1 MWRSLRLTPRLAQV
15 RQALTFE
22 VRSSQY
28 RPKSTA
34 VDDQAKLRR
43 ENPFWN
49 KKLDRAIRVTDVDK
63 DGVITRKDFEIIAQR
78 YKNLGGISGE
88 QLQRIQEF
96 LMKMC
101 DSVGLIDDTN
111 QFTYEEFKRR
121 HALNV
126 ANHLEKF
133 STIFRTIFNGLDI
146 NGDGVVSMKEWELHY
161 KCIGLDPK
169 YAKASFEAM
178 DTNGDGVVSLEEFVA
193 YSVEFFSSTDNKL
206 NSAILYGPF
215 D

>member
-1 MWRSLRLTPRLAQV
+1 MTDQLKLRL
-15 RQALTFE
+15 
-22 VRSSQY
+22 
-28 RPKSTA
+28 
-34 VDDQAKLRR
+34 

-49 KKLDRAIRVTDVDK
+49 QKLDRAVRVRDVDK
-63 DGVITRKDFEIIAQR
+63 DGVITRKDFELVAQR
-78 YKNLGGISGE
+78 YKDLGGISGE
-88 QLQRIQEF
+88 QLQRIQES

-101 DSVGLIDDTN
+101 DSVGLTDDTK

-126 ANHLEKF
+126 DNHSEF
-133 STIFRTIFNGLDI
+133 NTIFRTMFNGLDI

-178 DTNGDGVVSLEEFVA
+178 DTNGDGVVSLEEFTA
-193 YSVEFFSSTDNKL
+193 YHVEFFSSTENKL
-206 NSAILYGPF
+206 NSAILFGPL